1 MAVRPR
7 LCAIKSHKLTGA
19 FNEMDNSPGDY
30 RTVRKYW
37 NAEILRKSN
46 DNVDVDIAE
55 KKATASAMQVAF
67 NLDLV

>member
-1 MAVRPR
+1 
-7 LCAIKSHKLTGA
+7 
-19 FNEMDNSPGDY
+19 MDNSPGDY

-37 NAEILRKSN
+37 NAVILRKSN

-55 KKATASAMQVAF
+55 KKAMQVAF